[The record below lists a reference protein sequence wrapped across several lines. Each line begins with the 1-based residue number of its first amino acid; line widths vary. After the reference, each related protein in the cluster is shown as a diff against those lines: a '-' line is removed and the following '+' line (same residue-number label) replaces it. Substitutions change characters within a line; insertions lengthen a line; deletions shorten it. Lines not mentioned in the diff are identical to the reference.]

1 MKSEI
6 KNQRSEIRSRKSG
19 VRNQESEIK
28 GQSSDLCPLLS
39 VLCLTSAICLL
50 TAGLAGC
57 SSTKTIV
64 QVPSAGSPLSASEL
78 KLWNSD
84 SFKKQ
89 FAESYIASTDI
100 EPRVTMI
107 ERDQMQKVLELI
119 SSDKMDDAAKMLA
132 KQRGDAASAV
142 FDFTLANIYFQQE
155 KLDEAVPV
163 YEIAVE
169 KYPKFRR
176 AWRNLGLIHVRQG
189 EFEKALP
196 ALTKVIELGGGDSLT
211 YGLLGF
217 AYSSIENNLA
227 AESAYRQ
234 AVLLDPVTMDWKMG
248 LARALFKQERYSEAA
263 ALCSSLI
270 ESDPARADLWL
281 LQANAFVGLS
291 KPLKAAENYELVD
304 SLGASTVDSLNMLG
318 DIYVNEG
325 LFEMAVNA
333 YIRAM
338 EKNPDRNAERPI
350 RASKVLVTRGAL
362 EETKALIERIEEM
375 HGAHLGQ
382 VDKKD
387 LLKLRARIAVA
398 EGQGEEEVNVL
409 EEIVAL
415 DPLDGEALIL
425 LGQHAGRSNEPEK
438 AIFYYERAESL
449 EKYEADAKVRH
460 AQLLVGQ
467 GKYTEALS
475 LLRRAQELKPRE
487 DIQKY
492 LDQVERVAKSR

>member
-1 MKSEI
+1 MKLENGNL
-6 KNQRSEIRSRKSG
+6 KFERVLQT
-19 VRNQESEIK
+19 
-28 GQSSDLCPLLS
+28 P
-39 VLCLTSAICLL
+39 VLCLLIS
-50 TAGLAGC
+50 GMAGC

-64 QVPSAGSPLSASEL
+64 DAPVTGSPLSASEL
-78 KLWNSD
+78 KLWNSE
-84 SFKKQ
+84 SFKTEFTQ
-89 FAESYIASTDI
+89 SYIAATDI
-100 EPRVTMI
+100 EPRVTI
-107 ERDQMQKVLELI
+107 VEREELEEVLDLI
-119 SSDKMDDAAKMLA
+119 SSDEMDKAAKKLE
-132 KQRGDAASAV
+132 KSRGEAASAV

-155 KLDEAVPV
+155 DYDKAVLA
-163 YEIAVE
+163 YKTAVN

-176 AWRNLGLIHVRQG
+176 AWRNLGMIYVRQG
-189 EFEKALP
+189 EFEKAVP

-217 AYSSIENNLA
+217 SYSSVENNLA

-263 ALCSSLI
+263 SLCAALI
-270 ESDPARADLWL
+270 EKEPERADLWL
-281 LQANAFVGLS
+281 LQANAFVGQGKS
-291 KPLKAAENYELVD
+291 LKAAENYELVD
-304 SLGASTVDSLNMLG
+304 TLGASTVDSLNMLG
-318 DIYVNEG
+318 DIYVNES

-338 EKNPDRNAERPI
+338 EKNPDRNAERAI

-362 EETKALIERIEEM
+362 EETKVLIKRIKEM

-387 LLKLRARIAVA
+387 LLKLQARIAVA
-398 EGQGEEEVNVL
+398 EGQGEDEVKIL
-409 EEIVAL
+409 EEIVAF

-425 LGQHAGRSNEPEK
+425 LGQHAARANDPEK
-438 AIFYYERAESL
+438 AVFYYERAESL

-467 GKYTEALS
+467 GKYNDALPM
-475 LLRRAQELKPRE
+475 LRRAQELNPRD

-492 LDQVERVAKSR
+492 LDQVERVAKNR

>member
-1 MKSEI
+1 MRVISY
-6 KNQRSEIRSRKSG
+6 
-19 VRNQESEIK
+19 
-28 GQSSDLCPLLS
+28 LLLVIS
-39 VLCLTSAICLL
+39 AVLTGCTSTQ
-50 TAGLAGC
+50 TAERLIPKEG
-57 SSTKTIV
+57 
-64 QVPSAGSPLSASEL
+64 SEL
-78 KLWNSD
+78 TQSELELWNSEA
-84 SFKKQ
+84 FKKQ
-89 FAESYIASTDI
+89 FAESYIAATDI
-100 EPRVTMI
+100 EPRLTMI
-107 ERDQMQKVLELI
+107 ERDQMEKVLDLI
-119 SSDKMDDAAKMLA
+119 GSDKMEEAARLLEKN
-132 KQRGDAASAV
+132 RGDAASAV

-155 KLDEAVPV
+155 DFDKAIPIYEDAV
-163 YEIAVE
+163 A

-176 AWRNLGLIHVRQG
+176 AHRNLGLIYVRQG

-217 AYSSIENNLA
+217 AYSSVENNLS

-248 LARALFKQERYSEAA
+248 LARALFKQERYAEAV
-263 ALCSSLI
+263 ALCSALI
-270 ESDPARADLWL
+270 DSDPGRADLWM
-281 LQANAFVGLS
+281 LQANAFVGL
-291 KPLKAAENYELVD
+291 KQPLKAAENYEFID
-304 SLGASTVDSLNMLG
+304 RLGKSTVDTLNMLG
-318 DIYVNEG
+318 DIYVNEE
-325 LFEMAVNA
+325 LYEMAVNA

-338 EKNPDRNAERPI
+338 EQNPDRNAERPL
-350 RASKVLVTRGAL
+350 RACKVLVTRGAL
-362 EETKALIERIEEM
+362 VETKTLIKRVEEL
-375 HGAHLGQ
+375 HGAQLGQ
-382 VDKKD
+382 VDQKD

-398 EGQGEEEVNVL
+398 EGQGDEEVRVL
-409 EEIVAL
+409 EEIVSL

-425 LGQHAGRSNEPEK
+425 LGQHAGRSNQPEK

-467 GKYTEALS
+467 SKYSEALT